1 MKCQNCDDIALYVYS
16 NPSVSPLSYCNAH
29 LPSFAR
35 PLVKSGLIGTTDAY
49 EDSKR
54 EVLAALADTSSV
66 PPATGKRRR
75 SKRES
80 SIVTTVE
87 EPISENSTAD
97 GTTMDGTEEVVEL
110 TDDEATDTE

>member
-66 PPATGKRRR
+66 PTATVRRRR
-75 SKRES
+75 SKQDS
-80 SIVTTVE
+80 STVPTVE
-87 EPISENSTAD
+87 ETTSESSTVA
-97 GTTMDGTEEVVEL
+97 GTATGGTEEIVESM
-110 TDDEATDTE
+110 DDETTDTE